1 MLFCSAA
8 NNRASDTGT
17 FGFYESEGLLGS
29 IALRGCLILDDAP
42 YSGEDS
48 FNYIAT
54 ASSAMEAGTVV
65 DLNIEENESL
75 SPVKG
80 TAADIRISP
89 EDYRSWHPSF
99 AEAETVQTAGHYAP
113 AYEKQP
119 FSTGFLVIA
128 IICGCALI
136 LGLAVAVL
144 IRNGKK
150 KVAETSSDVPQAA
163 HAQGLSE
170 EDRIALL
177 TERERR
183 IIRLIL
189 DGKTREE
196 IAAELFFSVG
206 TIKVDLT
213 DIYRKLGCSSRT
225 DLIIRYKD
233 YF

>member
-1 MLFCSAA
+1 MA
-8 NNRASDTGT
+8 
-17 FGFYESEGLLGS
+17 
-29 IALRGCLILDDAP
+29 
-42 YSGEDS
+42 
-48 FNYIAT
+48 
-54 ASSAMEAGTVV
+54 
-65 DLNIEENESL
+65 DLNIQEDESL

-89 EDYRSWHPSF
+89 EDYRSWHPLF
-99 AEAETVQTAGHYAP
+99 AEAEIVQTAGQYAP
-113 AYEKQP
+113 TYEKQP
-119 FSTGFLVIA
+119 FSTGILVIA

-136 LGLAVAVL
+136 LGLAVAGL

-150 KVAETSSDVPQAA
+150 KVAETSSDVSQAA
-163 HAQGLSE
+163 PAQGLSE

-183 IIRLIL
+183 IIRLML